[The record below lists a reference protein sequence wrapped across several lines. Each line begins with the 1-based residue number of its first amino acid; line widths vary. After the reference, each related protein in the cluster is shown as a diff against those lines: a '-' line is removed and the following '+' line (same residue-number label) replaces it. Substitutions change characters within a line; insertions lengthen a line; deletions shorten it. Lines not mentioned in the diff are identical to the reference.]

1 MIDSNK
7 VNKTLTW
14 LLETTGPS
22 QQIQPQ
28 TPPINQPIQQGPD
41 INNLDQMVRGPE
53 DGVKSF
59 IDKIVDIKNK
69 ELGET
74 SKQEISKLIQNA

>member
-14 LLETTGPS
+14 LLEVTSPV
-22 QQIQPQ
+22 QPQ

>member
-22 QQIQPQ
+22 QPIQQ

-41 INNLDQMVRGPE
+41 INNLDIMVRGPE

-74 SKQEISKLIQNA
+74 SKHEISKLIQNA

>member
-14 LLETTGPS
+14 LLEVTSPA
-22 QQIQPQ
+22 QPQ

-41 INNLDQMVRGPE
+41 INNLDLMVRGPE

-74 SKQEISKLIQNA
+74 SKHEISKLIQNA

>member
-14 LLETTGPS
+14 LLEVTRPE
-22 QQIQPQ
+22 QPQ
-28 TPPINQPIQQGPD
+28 TPPRNQPIQQGPD

-74 SKQEISKLIQNA
+74 SKHEISKLIQNA

>member
-1 MIDSNK
+1 MSDSNK

-14 LLETTGPS
+14 LLEVTSPA
-22 QQIQPQ
+22 QPQ

-59 IDKIVDIKNK
+59 IDKIVDIKNR

>member
-1 MIDSNK
+1 MSDSNK

-14 LLETTGPS
+14 LLEVTSPLQPS
-22 QQIQPQ
+22 
-28 TPPINQPIQQGPD
+28 TPLINQPIKQGPD

>member
-14 LLETTGPS
+14 LLEVTNPV
-22 QQIQPQ
+22 QPQ

>member
-1 MIDSNK
+1 MNDSNK

-14 LLETTGPS
+14 LLEVTSPV
-22 QQIQPQ
+22 QPQ

-74 SKQEISKLIQNA
+74 SKHEISKLIQNA

>member
-1 MIDSNK
+1 MSDSNK

-14 LLETTGPS
+14 LLEVTSPA
-22 QQIQPQ
+22 QIQ
-28 TPPINQPIQQGPD
+28 TPPINQPIQQSPD

>member
-22 QQIQPQ
+22 QQIPTQ

-74 SKQEISKLIQNA
+74 SKHEISKLIQNA

>member
-14 LLETTGPS
+14 LLEVTSPA
-22 QQIQPQ
+22 QPQ

>member
-1 MIDSNK
+1 MNNVNK

-14 LLETTGPS
+14 LLEATAPVP
-22 QQIQPQ
+22 QQ
-28 TPPINQPIQQGPD
+28 TPPINQPSQIPD
-41 INNLDQMVRGPE
+41 INHLDQMVRGPE

>member
-1 MIDSNK
+1 MSNA
-7 VNKTLTW
+7 NKTLTW
-14 LLETTGPS
+14 LIEVTSP
-22 QQIQPQ
+22 IQPP
-28 TPPINQPIQQGPD
+28 TPPINQPNQIPD

>member
-14 LLETTGPS
+14 LLEVTSPV
-22 QQIQPQ
+22 QAQ
-28 TPPINQPIQQGPD
+28 TPPINQQPIQQGPD

-74 SKQEISKLIQNA
+74 SKHEISKLIQNA

>member
-1 MIDSNK
+1 MSNA
-7 VNKTLTW
+7 NKTLTW
-14 LLETTGPS
+14 LIEVTSPMQPS
-22 QQIQPQ
+22 
-28 TPPINQPIQQGPD
+28 TPPINQPNQGPD

>member
-14 LLETTGPS
+14 LLEVTS
-22 QQIQPQ
+22 QVQPQ
-28 TPPINQPIQQGPD
+28 TPPINQPIQQGQD

>member
-14 LLETTGPS
+14 LLEVTGPS

>member
-1 MIDSNK
+1 MTA
-7 VNKTLTW
+7 NKTLTW
-14 LLETTGPS
+14 LLEVSAP
-22 QQIQPQ
+22 QAPQPQQ
-28 TPPINQPIQQGPD
+28 TPPINQPNQNVD
-41 INNLDQMVRGPE
+41 ATNLDQMVRGPE

>member
-1 MIDSNK
+1 MTANNA
-7 VNKTLTW
+7 NKTLTW
-14 LLETTGPS
+14 LLEVT
-22 QQIQPQ
+22 QPPMVPGTQ
-28 TPPINQPIQQGPD
+28 GTPPINQPNQD
-41 INNLDQMVRGPE
+41 SEAYTLDSMVRGPE

-59 IDKIVDIKNK
+59 IDKVVDIKNK

>member
-1 MIDSNK
+1 MNA
-7 VNKTLTW
+7 NQTMTW

-22 QQIQPQ
+22 QQIPTQ

>member
-14 LLETTGPS
+14 LLEVTSPAQS
-22 QQIQPQ
+22 Q

>member
-14 LLETTGPS
+14 LLEVTSPV
-22 QQIQPQ
+22 QPQ
-28 TPPINQPIQQGPD
+28 TPPINQPIQQGLD

-74 SKQEISKLIQNA
+74 SKHEISKLIQNA

>member
-1 MIDSNK
+1 MNA
-7 VNKTLTW
+7 NQTMTW

-74 SKQEISKLIQNA
+74 SKHEISKLIQNA

>member
-14 LLETTGPS
+14 LLEVTSPV
-22 QQIQPQ
+22 QPQ

-74 SKQEISKLIQNA
+74 SKHEITKLIQNA

>member
-14 LLETTGPS
+14 LLEVTSPA
-22 QQIQPQ
+22 QPQ
-28 TPPINQPIQQGPD
+28 TPPINQPIQPGPD

>member
-14 LLETTGPS
+14 LLEVTSPV
-22 QQIQPQ
+22 QQQ

>member
-14 LLETTGPS
+14 LLEVTSPA
-22 QQIQPQ
+22 QQQ
-28 TPPINQPIQQGPD
+28 TPPINQPIQQGQD

>member
-1 MIDSNK
+1 MIDLNK

-14 LLETTGPS
+14 LIEVTSPM
-22 QQIQPQ
+22 QPQ
-28 TPPINQPIQQGPD
+28 TPLINQPIQQGPD